1 MKWIEAIV
9 EVLQESKVAMTSE
22 DIAIAISKT
31 EKISTYQFSP
41 DIAVVAIIEKNITIF
56 ETNERGAY
64 RLKETFDYEQWKATD
79 KTSSTEETKSIKERV
94 DRRTKNLIKT
104 YGVFWRRE
112 KVDWSQDKLRG
123 SQLGGSHVDF
133 SEMKGIYI
141 LYDNREPIFVG
152 QAISAG
158 LMAKLQTHTKDR
170 FANRWNRFSWF
181 GIYGVNQN
189 GSLHQIRTFNTT
201 IEDVANAIEAV
212 LVEGLEPR
220 QNRDNS
226 RYFDGAEYSQ
236 CE

>member
-1 MKWIEAIV
+1 M
-9 EVLQESKVAMTSE
+9 
-22 DIAIAISKT
+22 
-31 EKISTYQFSP
+31 
-41 DIAVVAIIEKNITIF
+41 
-56 ETNERGAY
+56 
-64 RLKETFDYEQWKATD
+64 
-79 KTSSTEETKSIKERV
+79 
-94 DRRTKNLIKT
+94 
-104 YGVFWRRE
+104 FWRRE